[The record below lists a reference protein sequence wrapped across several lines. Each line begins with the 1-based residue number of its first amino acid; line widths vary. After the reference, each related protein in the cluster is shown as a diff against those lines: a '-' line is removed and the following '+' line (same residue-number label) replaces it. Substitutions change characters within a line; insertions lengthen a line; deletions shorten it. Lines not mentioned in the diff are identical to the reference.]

1 MTKVSIMTYHYYITS
16 NIVRLDQRR
25 RTYLGVR
32 IIKTRIK
39 NSRYMGVFVNYK
51 PKKRG

>member
-1 MTKVSIMTYHYYITS
+1 MTYHYYITS

-32 IIKTRIK
+32 IIKTRVK
-39 NSRYMGVFVNYK
+39 KKSRYMGIFVNYK
-51 PKKRG
+51 PKKKRS